1 MGKCKLKIDCSQL
14 TPAAIDKLMGS
25 LSMFV
30 NPVFVGGDTIY
41 VDDKVHADIYT
52 SIWKI
57 LDSFNVKVE

>member
-1 MGKCKLKIDCSQL
+1 MGRCKLKIDCSNL
-14 TPAAIDKLMGS
+14 TPASINKLMGS

-30 NPVFVGGDTIY
+30 DPVLVGGDTIY
-41 VDDKVHADIYT
+41 VEARVHHDIYT